1 MADLSRDEVQHL
13 ARLARLRL
21 TDDELTHYAD
31 QLSAIVD
38 AVARVAEVAAADVP
52 PTSHPVPMVN
62 VYRVDEAR
70 AGLPREAVAAMAPA
84 WEDDRFRVPR
94 ILGEE

>member
-1 MADLSRDEVQHL
+1 MPDISRSEVEHL
-13 ARLARLRL
+13 ARLARLDL
-21 TDDELTHYAD
+21 TEEELTHYTG

-38 AVARVAEVAAADVP
+38 AVARVADVAAADVP

-62 VYRVDEAR
+62 VSRVDEAR
-70 AGLPREAVAAMAPA
+70 PGLPRESVAAMAPA